1 MKGRHS
7 LHPAV
12 QAAQGHRQP
21 LLPECNIA
29 RLRAVGASRTKR
41 RCLALGHQQAAVVT
55 RDSCIPAQSGAGAM
69 VSPTAVFAV
78 GCITTVVG
86 GIGLSVQ
93 TGVNTTLGS
102 HVGRGVASIVSFIG
116 GLLLLTLFYLLDTYA
131 AQTAIAPTPAQFKG
145 GPMPLPAPA
154 TRNSVG

>member
-1 MKGRHS
+1 
-7 LHPAV
+7 
-12 QAAQGHRQP
+12 
-21 LLPECNIA
+21 
-29 RLRAVGASRTKR
+29 
-41 RCLALGHQQAAVVT
+41 
-55 RDSCIPAQSGAGAM
+55 M

-131 AQTAIAPTPAQFKG
+131 AQAAIAPTSAQFKG
-145 GPMPLPAPA
+145 AADASASRHAQQRGLILGKVPGPSSH
-154 TRNSVG
+154 TR